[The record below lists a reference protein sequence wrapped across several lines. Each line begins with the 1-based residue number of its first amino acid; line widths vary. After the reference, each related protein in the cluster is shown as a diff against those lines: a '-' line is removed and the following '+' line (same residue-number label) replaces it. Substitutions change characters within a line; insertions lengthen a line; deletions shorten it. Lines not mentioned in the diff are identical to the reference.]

1 MITTRK
7 ILTKKSTTGDLKAYH
22 QLEKSTMKIEV
33 TTFNHKEY
41 RPNPKV
47 VISKVDSITCTRSWL
62 GLLMTVDLPTIKF
75 FQQPISKVLPVP
87 PLYILLILHFLQQ
100 VITRRLLETI
110 SKNLISISNFFF
122 LAEFSHSVCKSF

>member
-1 MITTRK
+1 MTNTTISQKLDTTKNKFDTSYMITTRK

-33 TTFNHKEY
+33 TTFNHKDY

-75 FQQPISKVLPVP
+75 F
-87 PLYILLILHFLQQ
+87 
-100 VITRRLLETI
+100 
-110 SKNLISISNFFF
+110 
-122 LAEFSHSVCKSF
+122 